1 MQCIADGGRHPVGL
15 FCPWLGWP
23 QFGRLFMAVV
33 DVSCRQCGRI
43 PLVMMTPTGPNYSSH
58 RRQVWDD
65 DWPSPAMCL
74 VWPWVASG
82 VLGSGVGGWCCWV
95 RALAPDTCSVGPEA
109 VLSVV
114 LCTSLF
120 LFVVC
125 LFQTKLLY
133 DIFCMLQGRVVLS
146 GCPWPRWADI
156 C

>member
-1 MQCIADGGRHPVGL
+1 MLGERRCGHLRCPAAARVVRGIIGGPGL
-15 FCPWLGWP
+15 
-23 QFGRLFMAVV
+23 V
-33 DVSCRQCGRI
+33 
-43 PLVMMTPTGPNYSSH
+43 
-58 RRQVWDD
+58 
-65 DWPSPAMCL
+65 CL

-82 VLGSGVGGWCCWV
+82 VLGSGVGGWCRWV